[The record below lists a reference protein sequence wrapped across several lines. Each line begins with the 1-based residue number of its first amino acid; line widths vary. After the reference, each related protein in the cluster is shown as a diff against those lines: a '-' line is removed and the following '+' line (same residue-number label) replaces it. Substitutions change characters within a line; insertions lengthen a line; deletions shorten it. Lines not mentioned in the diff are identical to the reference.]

1 MADHQTTGGYPRV
14 LQVASA
20 QLHKL
25 AQLGSGDRI
34 NFRFTNEHEAEN
46 QWQELS
52 EWLSQTASA
61 IRLNHPL

>member
-1 MADHQTTGGYPRV
+1 MADHQTTGGYPRI

-34 NFRFTNEHEAEN
+34 SFRITDGQEAER
-46 QWQELS
+46 QWQELK
-52 EWLSQTASA
+52 EWLSQTAAA
-61 IRLNHPL
+61 IRLNHPV